1 MSNALRIS
9 YVVEGVT
16 DYIVLD
22 ALVEQILGHS
32 DYVPTR
38 IQPPE
43 SEYVNHLGALGG
55 GWKGVLH
62 WCSLGVY
69 ATALN
74 NCDYLI
80 VHVDA
85 DIAEESEL
93 SELNLSAPCPP
104 ASTTSGKIRDYL
116 VALLGGAVPPKIIL
130 CVPAQCIEAW
140 VFVALYPSE
149 VERFTPIDCRREV
162 ESLFIGK
169 PEKLVVKKDGR
180 ARKQTAEYSK
190 VSPRIGA
197 NLAMLTAHCA
207 EALRFESEV
216 RRVFSLSI

>member
-9 YVVEGVT
+9 YVVEGAT
-16 DYIVLD
+16 DYTVLD
-22 ALVEQILGHS
+22 ALVEQILGDR

-38 IQPPE
+38 IQPPI
-43 SEYVNHLGALGG
+43 SAYADHLGTLGG
-55 GWKGVLH
+55 GWKGVLK
-62 WCSLGVY
+62 WCSMDVS
-69 ATALN
+69 TSALA
-74 NCDYLI
+74 NCDCLVI
-80 VHVDA
+80 HVDA
-85 DIAEESEL
+85 DIAEETEL

-104 ASTTSGKIRDYL
+104 AITTSGKIRDYL

-162 ESLFIGK
+162 ESLFIGN